1 MTVNEPLLE
10 IQKTAILKPTSSG
23 TACETRIV
31 AAAGDKE
38 GDAVATATVGKL
50 SADVKIKI
58 TEAGHK
64 RNPKLDFEVSGRDNP
79 PNRISASTEEG
90 KLMIR
95 IYGKHKSLS
104 TLFGKHTGDGFENE
118 NSPEAGATIAE
129 LLAQQLAS
137 YVVEREAE
145 LHPERFSD
153 SAMIFARQQHY
164 VAQFAVTLQAGLVN
178 M

>member
-1 MTVNEPLLE
+1 
-10 IQKTAILKPTSSG
+10 
-23 TACETRIV
+23 
-31 AAAGDKE
+31 
-38 GDAVATATVGKL
+38 
-50 SADVKIKI
+50 
-58 TEAGHK
+58 
-64 RNPKLDFEVSGRDNP
+64 
-79 PNRISASTEEG
+79 
-90 KLMIR
+90 MIR

-104 TLFGKHTGDGFENE
+104 TLFGKHIGDGFENE

-178 M
+178 L